1 MLPHIL
7 IVVEKSSVRQ
17 KIKEAC
23 ANLDAITT
31 AVKSSKRLWERLSR
45 GSGDFIFI
53 GQSLLP
59 DPIDSSVKM
68 LKEAPEAPEVIVV
81 TENENAEEN
90 AQLIAAGC
98 DAVLSEA
105 IDVGLFREVFASLV
119 EKRKERTGIQLT
131 AKILIDE
138 PRLTDFVSES
148 ASMRAFMDVVDRVV
162 QSNTSLLI
170 LGETGVGKERLARAI
185 HNQSQ
190 RSKGTF
196 VPINCAALPESLLES
211 ELFGHEEGSFTG
223 ASRRRRGWF
232 ELGHG
237 GTVFLDEI
245 GEMPL
250 HLQVKLLRVLQ
261 DRELFPIGSER
272 SIPIDVRIMAATNLD
287 LDEATKRGEFR
298 KDLFYRLSVVTLTL
312 PPLRERREDI
322 PTLVVNFL
330 DYFQTS
336 IRRDLE
342 GIEQDAMDALVA
354 YSWPGNVRELANVI
368 ERTVLLCSETKVI
381 LADLPAVIV
390 GDQLERPSEILP
402 AWSHDPDGADAEEF
416 LLSRSMRAVRQEA
429 VAHVETTY
437 IRTLLKKT
445 RGRINEAAKI
455 AGIQT
460 RSLFEKMRRY
470 GIQKEEFRTKNA
482 PRN

>member
-7 IVVEKSSVRQ
+7 IVVKKSDVRQ
-17 KIKEAC
+17 KLKAAC
-23 ANLDAITT
+23 TNLDAITT
-31 AVKSSKRLWERLSR
+31 VTKSSKRLWDRLSK
-45 GSGDFIFI
+45 GGGDFIFI
-53 GQSLLP
+53 SRDIFP
-59 DPIDSSVKM
+59 EPIESSVKL
-68 LKEAPEAPEVIVV
+68 LKEAPEAPEIIVV
-81 TENENAEEN
+81 TEDEVAEER

-98 DAVLSEA
+98 DEVLPEA
-105 IDVGLFREVFASLV
+105 IDVDLFGEIFASLV
-119 EKRKERTGIQLT
+119 EKRKAHAGLQLT
-131 AKILIDE
+131 AKILMDE
-138 PRLTDFVSES
+138 PRLSDFVSES
-148 ASMRAFMDVVDRVV
+148 ASMRAFMEVVDRVV

-170 LGETGVGKERLARAI
+170 LGETGVGEERLAKAI
-185 HNQSQ
+185 HSNSL
-190 RSKGTF
+190 RSSGTF

-232 ELGHG
+232 ELAHG

-272 SIPIDVRIMAATNLD
+272 SIPIDVRVMAATNRD
-287 LDEATKRGEFR
+287 LEEAAKNGEFR

-322 PTLVVNFL
+322 PTLVINFL

-336 IRRDLE
+336 IRSELD
-342 GIEQDAMDALVA
+342 GIDQDAMDALVA
-354 YSWPGNVRELANVI
+354 YSWPGNVRELSNVI
-368 ERTVLLCSETKVI
+368 ERTVLLCKEPKVTV
-381 LADLPAVIV
+381 ADLPRAIV
-390 GDQLERPSEILP
+390 GESGEISALPPVLRCMGTSDAAAEKQLL
-402 AWSHDPDGADAEEF
+402 D
-416 LLSRSMRAVRQEA
+416 RSLREVRQEA
-429 VAHVETTY
+429 VAHAETAY
-437 IRTLLKKT
+437 IRAMLQKT
-445 RGRINEAAKI
+445 RGRINETAKL

-470 GIQKEEFRTKNA
+470 GIQKEEFRAKK
-482 PRN
+482 PS